1 MGSKSGRCLC
11 GAVRFVAEGTD
22 TEHHACHCG
31 MCRRWTTGPFFGAYV
46 KSVAFEGEDKIG
58 RYESSAWAERGFCRT
73 CGSTL
78 FYFLKPNKS
87 YVMSV
92 GAFDDPTGFKL
103 AEEIFI
109 DKKPSGYAFAGER
122 PRFTEEETFAKF
134 APPEK

>member
-11 GAVRFVAEGTD
+11 GAVRFIAEGTD

-58 RYESSAWAERGFCRT
+58 RYESSEWAERGFCRN

-78 FYFLKPNKS
+78 FYFLKPNRS

-92 GAFDDPTGFKL
+92 GAFDDPGGFKL

-109 DKKPSGYAFAGER
+109 DKKPA
-122 PRFTEEETFAKF
+122 
-134 APPEK
+134 